1 VKVYFDTSVLVPALV
16 DQLSNHPACF
26 AVFRTYT
33 SGENRGYCST
43 HGLAECYSVLT
54 SLPLPRK
61 VSTVEA
67 RILIEESI
75 MNNVTVASLT
85 REDYSRAI
93 TNASNNGLASGI
105 IYDALH
111 AAAARKSGC
120 TQLYTY
126 NLTQFTRL
134 GFEDLEIRMP

>member
-1 VKVYFDTSVLVPALV
+1 MNVFFDTSVLVPALV

-26 AVFRTYT
+26 AVFQTYT
-33 SGENRGYCST
+33 SGENSGYCST

-61 VSTVEA
+61 VSTVAA

-75 MNNVTVASLT
+75 MKNVTVVHLT
-85 REDYSRAI
+85 QEDYSLSI
-93 TNASNNGLASGI
+93 TTASNNGLAGGI
-105 IYDALH
+105 IYDLLH

-120 TQLYTY
+120 TWLYTY
-126 NLTQFTRL
+126 NLTHFTRL
-134 GFEDLEIRMP
+134 GFEEFEIRMP

>member
-1 VKVYFDTSVLVPALV
+1 MNVFFDTSVLVPALV

-33 SGENRGYCST
+33 SGENSGYCST
-43 HGLAECYSVLT
+43 HSLAECYSVLT
-54 SLPLPRK
+54 SLPLPRR

-67 RILIEESI
+67 RLLIEESI
-75 MNNVTVASLT
+75 MKNLNVVALT
-85 REDYSRAI
+85 QSDYSQAI
-93 TNASNNGLASGI
+93 TAVSNNALAGGI

-120 TQLYTY
+120 SRLYTY
-126 NLTQFTRL
+126 NLIHFTRL
-134 GFEDLEIRMP
+134 GFEDIEIRMP

>member
-1 VKVYFDTSVLVPALV
+1 MNVFFDTSVLVPALV

-26 AVFRTYT
+26 AVFKTYT
-33 SGENRGYCST
+33 SGENSGYCST

-67 RILIEESI
+67 RILIEESV
-75 MNNVTVASLT
+75 MKNVNIVSLT
-85 REDYSRAI
+85 QSDYSRAL
-93 TNASNNGLASGI
+93 TAVSNKGLASGI

-120 TQLYTY
+120 SRLYTY
-126 NLTQFTRL
+126 NLTHFIHI
-134 GFEDLEIRMP
+134 GFDDIEIRMP